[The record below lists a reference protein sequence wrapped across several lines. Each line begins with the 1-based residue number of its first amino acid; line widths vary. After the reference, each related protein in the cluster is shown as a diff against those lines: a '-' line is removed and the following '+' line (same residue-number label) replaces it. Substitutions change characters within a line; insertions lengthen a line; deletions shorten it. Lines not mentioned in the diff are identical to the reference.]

1 MNRQGNTGSPS
12 SPCIESFTV
21 VSLGCAK
28 NQVDAEELIARLEYA
43 GYSYRSEP
51 ADADLLIVNTCGFIR
66 DAKEESIR
74 ETVELRGRFPEK
86 PIIIAGCLSQR
97 YGASLLDKLPEI
109 QAVFGNH
116 DLSAIIPLVASL
128 SGDRRGVSL
137 PDFPS
142 YPQEP
147 VTRKRLLGF
156 ARSAY
161 VKIAEGCRNRCSYC
175 AIPLIRGDLRSR
187 EIAGLRREV
196 EDLLVKGVFE
206 IVLIA
211 QDLASFG
218 LDRGSPGELIPLLE
232 ELSAVPGDFW
242 LRLLYIHPDN
252 FPFELLDL
260 CGKDRRILPYFD
272 LPFQHASARILGRMN
287 RRGDSETYLSLIDTI
302 RSELPNSAIRS
313 TFLLGF
319 PGEAEGD
326 FRELADFIEEAE
338 LDWAGFF
345 TYSREEGTAAF
356 RYRGPLGDLLS
367 RRAASRRLGALQG
380 IQEEITKKR
389 MDRFIGHTM
398 DILIEEEIREEGVSI
413 GRGYIHAPDVDG
425 AVVVK
430 GAFPPG
436 TVVPCRIDAR
446 NGIDL
451 EASPLDPFAR
461 KGNP

>member
-1 MNRQGNTGSPS
+1 
-12 SPCIESFTV
+12 
-21 VSLGCAK
+21 
-28 NQVDAEELIARLEYA
+28 
-43 GYSYRSEP
+43 
-51 ADADLLIVNTCGFIR
+51 
-66 DAKEESIR
+66 
-74 ETVELRGRFPEK
+74 
-86 PIIIAGCLSQR
+86 
-97 YGASLLDKLPEI
+97 
-109 QAVFGNH
+109 
-116 DLSAIIPLVASL
+116 
-128 SGDRRGVSL
+128 
-137 PDFPS
+137 
-142 YPQEP
+142 
-147 VTRKRLLGF
+147 
-156 ARSAY
+156 
-161 VKIAEGCRNRCSYC
+161 
-175 AIPLIRGDLRSR
+175 
-187 EIAGLRREV
+187 LRREV